1 MPIDVYLSPAYHRQN
16 NCCYHRPDGRPCYE
30 TLHNNEYLDVLEKF
44 LTANKITYARGPR
57 RVPMSDENGTELMN
71 RAIAESNKLN
81 AKVHFVSH
89 TNASS
94 YGTASGYHPMYYAH
108 SDNGK
113 KLCELFAKYRREV
126 YPGTVKCVPRPS
138 GYGGNLAE
146 LRNTNAVCIYQEHV
160 FHDNAQ
166 DTAWFHTHMEDIAR
180 ADTKALCEWFGKP
193 YVEPDHD
200 EQETGV
206 PRFGL
211 DYSKSDGFSWY
222 VDGIETTPRGFMDAL
237 TSLMED

>member
-16 NCCYHRPDGRPCYE
+16 NCCYHRPDGQPCYE

-44 LTANKITYARGPR
+44 LTANAITYARGPR
-57 RVPMSDENGTELMN
+57 RVPMSNEDGTALMN
-71 RAIAESNKLN
+71 KAIAESNRLN
-81 AKVHFVSH
+81 ARVHFVSH
-89 TNASS
+89 TNAS
-94 YGTASGYHPMYYAH
+94 YNGTASGYHPMYYAH
-108 SDNGK
+108 SENGK
-113 KLCELFAKYRREV
+113 KLCELFAKYRREI
-126 YPGTVKCVPRPS
+126 YPDRVKCIPRPS

-146 LRNTNAVCIYQEHV
+146 LRNTTGVCIYQEHV

-166 DTAWFHTHMEDIAR
+166 DAAWFHTHMEDIAR
-180 ADTKALCEWFGKP
+180 ADTKALCEWFGKT

-200 EQETGV
+200 GQEAGA

-222 VDGIETTPRGFMDAL
+222 VDGIETTLRGFMDAL